1 MRRRKPTGDPEL
13 DELLRRGDELAEQ
26 CKITKKEI
34 FEMILFILLQ
44 LVIAAILIA
53 VVICFAKYIL
63 MWVFLIPTLLGFVLH
78 GDTSK

>member
-1 MRRRKPTGDPEL
+1 MS
-13 DELLRRGDELAEQ
+13 DENNEEEEVKVDYKLCIIGLLV
-26 CKITKKEI
+26 
-34 FEMILFILLQ
+34 Q

-78 GDTSK
+78 GDKSK